1 MKDKLYVVLTKCG
14 LFFER
19 VFRQIEAQGLFGL
32 RSLMKSHLTINARVR
47 NTQLHCQAHGLR
59 RSQAYSSGG
68 QSYCNVGLQRKT
80 GMDLAAGHIP
90 SVQERVLTLPP
101 EACFF
106 QYPLGKRVYSVA
118 RFGWC

>member
-1 MKDKLYVVLTKCG
+1 MKDKLYAVLTKCG

-19 VFRQIEAQGLFGL
+19 VSRQIEAQGLSGL
-32 RSLMKSHLTINARVR
+32 RSLMKSHLTINARLR

-59 RSQAYSSGG
+59 RSRTYSFGG
-68 QSYCNVGLQRKT
+68 QSYCNVGLQ
-80 GMDLAAGHIP
+80 GQACMDLAAGHIP

-101 EACFF
+101 EACFY
-106 QYPLGKRVYSVA
+106 QYPLRKRVYSVA